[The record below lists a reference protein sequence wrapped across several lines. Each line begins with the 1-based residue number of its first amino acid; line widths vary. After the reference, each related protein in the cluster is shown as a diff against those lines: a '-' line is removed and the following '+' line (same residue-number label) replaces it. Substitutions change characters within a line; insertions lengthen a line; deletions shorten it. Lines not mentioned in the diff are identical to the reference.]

1 MDGLLYEALPGRKVV
16 TLAASVLFTLP
27 LVRELCLWTR
37 CIDASKKVASRALSR
52 GLSLQV
58 PPCLAFE
65 LTGLWVTG
73 LGSPDWGHRIAVYAC
88 ARALFAM
95 LRLRHQRLL

>member
-1 MDGLLYEALPGRKVV
+1 MSRPPRHPTGARHGVASDFRVAMDGLLYEALPGRKVV

-37 CIDASKKVASRALSR
+37 CIDASKKVAARALSR

-58 PPCLAFE
+58 PPTLA
-65 LTGLWVTG
+65 T
-73 LGSPDWGHRIAVYAC
+73 
-88 ARALFAM
+88 
-95 LRLRHQRLL
+95 